1 MNPVNNTNRKNGGEP
16 LPDLPT
22 GFGMRL
28 AMNEPAMT
36 NFAKLDNYQKRRI
49 IDYIESA
56 VTGPDALDRVE
67 SAVRELGGYNKDI
80 SETELKKQL

>member
-1 MNPVNNTNRKNGGEP
+1 MDPQNNTNQPNAGEP

-28 AMNEPAMT
+28 AMNEAAMSS
-36 NFAKLDNYQKRRI
+36 FAKLDHYQKRRV

-56 VTGPDALDRVE
+56 VSGPDALHRIE
-67 SAVRELGGYNKDI
+67 TAVRELGEYNRDI